1 MIFFFGLLCRAA
13 QRMSNNNAATKS
25 RVPEMPSSE
34 RGGFCGALQRAP
46 PPMPAGLARRLA
58 NKDNFGLGKVS
69 HIYFI
74 YLIWVLYL
82 YISELTAEAIDFHK
96 ISNSFKSPT
105 THTNPITYLF
115 DMVLQMRQLID
126 FILYC
131 SVYRI
136 VKYARVKL

>member
-1 MIFFFGLLCRAA
+1 MRFCDNLIKFVIFFCLFFRAA

-69 HIYFI
+69 HIFYSSD
-74 YLIWVLYL
+74 V
-82 YISELTAEAIDFHK
+82 
-96 ISNSFKSPT
+96 SFVT
-105 THTNPITYLF
+105 
-115 DMVLQMRQLID
+115 
-126 FILYC
+126 
-131 SVYRI
+131 
-136 VKYARVKL
+136 